1 MVVDAVVGPLGRRIV
16 RQVVERAAQ
25 RFDRAGGDVGRSLRY
40 LDAPEI
46 HRIDEPVRL
55 GAAEVVG
62 RPVRKPV
69 DGGADLRLADGHL
82 EAAHGDV
89 ARPVVEAVGVP
100 FLNGYAG
107 QVIHHRRHARDIR
120 LLQQHRFG
128 DDVAREDPGLIGDD
142 AHRFEQ
148 PRDLQRDRDRCGGA
162 RPDGYRGFRGL
173 ETRQNSR
180 DDIVARRQPGGR
192 IGAVHTGHV
201 LLPHAG
207 AGHRHHHTGQRVA
220 VCVDDG
226 AVDRASCLGCRRY
239 CDRQRQQHDSD
250 GAPAIVTGVQ
260 CYGFHASGLLSEPST
275 SQTTGAVRQ
284 CSNLRNGMAQSHSHI
299 AHVRR
304 HTAYSPRPHPGLR
317 RQTPDQCRR

>member
-1 MVVDAVVGPLGRRIV
+1 MSAVPC
-16 RQVVERAAQ
+16 
-25 RFDRAGGDVGRSLRY
+25 DTSTP
-40 LDAPEI
+40 PEI

-148 PRDLQRDRDRCGGA
+148 PRDLQRDRDRCGGV

-180 DDIVARRQPGGR
+180 DDIVARRKARRPYRRRPHRSRALAARRSRPPSPPHRAAGCRLRRRRRRRSSQLSGLSSLLRPTTTTARQRWRAGHSYR
-192 IGAVHTGHV
+192 RPMLWLSCERSPLRAFYEPDDRRRPAVFESSQR
-201 LLPHAG
+201 HAG
-207 AGHRHHHTGQRVA
+207 
-220 VCVDDG
+220 
-226 AVDRASCLGCRRY
+226 L
-239 CDRQRQQHDSD
+239 
-250 GAPAIVTGVQ
+250 PA
-260 CYGFHASGLLSEPST
+260 
-275 SQTTGAVRQ
+275 
-284 CSNLRNGMAQSHSHI
+284 
-299 AHVRR
+299 
-304 HTAYSPRPHPGLR
+304 RP
-317 RQTPDQCRR
+317 QTPRRPPRAVETGSFRGGATAVLIVPDTPVRPSRGRVPRHR